1 MAYITPRAVK
11 RKGAR
16 EDLPT
21 MTEMPIVLIPGL
33 NCTAAVYS
41 AQVPEL
47 WQFGPVTVA
56 HHRHGRSMA
65 GIAARIL
72 AAAPPRFA
80 LGGFSMG
87 GYIALEIMRQ
97 APERVLRLALIDT
110 SARPDAPE
118 QTERR
123 RQLMDIA
130 RAGGFAR
137 IADLQFPNGVHPDN
151 VGDEALRIL
160 HRDMALANGMAA
172 YLDQQEAI
180 ISRPDSRP
188 DLAAIACPTLIVWG
202 DHDRIV
208 PPSSAEE
215 FGRLIPDSRVV
226 VFEDTGHVPMI
237 ERPDRFNQLL
247 VDFLEEEPGE
257 EVDETSEAA

>member
-137 IADLQFPNGVHPDN
+137 IPDLQFPNGVHPDN

-188 DLAAIACPTLIVWG
+188 DLAAIACPTLIVVG
-202 DHDRIV
+202 DGDQIT
-208 PPSSAEE
+208 PPALAGEMAD
-215 FGRLIPDSRVV
+215 LIAGARVV
-226 VFEDTGHVPMI
+226 TVPKAGHMALI
-237 ERPDRFNQLL
+237 EQPQAVTAAL
-247 VDFLEEEPGE
+247 VGWL
-257 EVDETSEAA
+257 S